1 MAPLRGG
8 PKPDLYVFCRGR
20 TQLGTAASL
29 STAGHPVLRWSCI
42 PLGRSLMR
50 SRNWSIRSKI
60 IALVAVPVLTLLAQW
75 IFVTALNA
83 GPAFNLLSAQT
94 LLSDVAKPG
103 KSLLGGLQ
111 RERRLTVE
119 FLSAPDAS

>member
-8 PKPDLYVFCRGR
+8 SKCDHYVFCRGR
-20 TQLGTAASL
+20 TQLGTAASS

-83 GPAFNLLSAQT
+83 GPVLNLMSAQT
-94 LLSDVAKPG
+94 LLHNVADPG
-103 KSLLGGLQ
+103 TTLMTDLQ
-111 RERRLTVE
+111 KER
-119 FLSAPDAS
+119 